1 MKTTITT
8 TWEHLLESIIAL
20 EEEQGSSKQKNAT
33 TNAASLHTLALAL
46 AGLGR
51 AWQEIEKHITDPKS
65 SDEGDSRYTPQRVYT
80 RPLATALLALGSSSP
95 AAAIG
100 RVGEIMA
107 NQLTAGDKDLLPKS
121 RLVRWE
127 TNVRFARD
135 MLRQRGL
142 LYPPDGTSRWHLT
155 AAGEKWARSSEPL
168 PAIVDAN
175 QGILP
180 F

>member
-20 EEEQGSSKQKNAT
+20 KEEQGSSKQKNAT

-51 AWQEIEKHITDPKS
+51 AWQEIEKQITDPKAS
-65 SDEGDSRYTPQRVYT
+65 EEGDSRYTPQRVYT
-80 RPLATALLALGSSSP
+80 RPLT
-95 AAAIG
+95 
-100 RVGEIMA
+100 E
-107 NQLTAGDKDLLPKS
+107 GDKDLLPKS

-135 MLRQRGL
+135 MLRQRGMIF
-142 LYPPDGTSRWHLT
+142 PPDGTSRWHLT
-155 AAGEKWARSSEPL
+155 PAGETWARTPQAPL
-168 PAIVDAN
+168 PDAPEKLDPN
-175 QGILP
+175 KSMLN